1 MCSCIQCFA
10 YTKYIKEL
18 RLLCF
23 KKRITLVRLIVFE
36 MDDWV

>member
-1 MCSCIQCFA
+1 MRSYILCFV

-23 KKRITLVRLIVFE
+23 KQRITLIRLMVFE
-36 MDDWV
+36 MDDRV